1 MYQAYHESG
10 NTKKKDKD
18 RKGMIFTTDFMISAI
33 LFFAVVSLTY
43 VSWNTLESKSGDFQE
58 YKYISD
64 RANYVTE
71 LLVRTEGYPNN
82 WNATTVRLPGLLDSN
97 QYIST
102 QKLDSLSQINSSD
115 LKSMWVIG
123 DYGYNLTI
131 YNSSLIHYSIG
142 TPVDDDA
149 SQVVSKSRLVLYND
163 SDNMIKT
170 NLRFILWR

>member
-1 MYQAYHESG
+1 MYQAYNISD
-10 NTKKKDKD
+10 NDKKRDNN
-18 RKGMIFTTDFMISAI
+18 RKGMSFAIDFMVSAI

-43 VSWNTLESKSGDFQE
+43 MSWQTLESRSGDFHE
-58 YKYISD
+58 YNYISN

-82 WNATTVRLPGLLDSN
+82 WNATTVRLPGLLDSS

-102 QKLDSLSQINSSD
+102 RKLESLSLIDPSD
-115 LKSMWVIG
+115 LKSMWGIG
-123 DYGYNLTI
+123 NYGYNLTI

-142 TPVDDDA
+142 TPIDDGA

-163 SDNMIKT
+163 SDNMMKT